1 MKTIFDRAVRD
12 ELIDRINSLSTNNE
26 VQWGQMNVYQM
37 IKHCCIYDSWVLGK
51 NNPKYRQ
58 TLSGKIFGKMALK
71 SMTKDDSPVKR
82 NMPTIKE
89 FIVKKRDGDVEHQ
102 KKIWISLISEYENY
116 SNPGFIHTFFGKMTR
131 EQVGILAYKHA
142 DHHLRQFGA

>member
-1 MKTIFDRAVRD
+1 
-12 ELIDRINSLSTNNE
+12 
-26 VQWGQMNVYQM
+26 
-37 IKHCCIYDSWVLGK
+37 
-51 NNPKYRQ
+51 
-58 TLSGKIFGKMALK
+58 
-71 SMTKDDSPVKR
+71 
-82 NMPTIKE
+82 MPTIKE

-116 SNPGFIHTFFGKMTR
+116 SNHGFIHTFFGKMTR